1 MDRGDG
7 AGVGGAEVNRT
18 WREFSWRSD
27 EIPRTPLDEATR
39 VRQDLPRTLQW
50 VAGDDVRQRPVFDPA
65 VKQYSNAYRA
75 TDPSFADPAR
85 GTAWRA
91 ARRRALDLVLAAIA
105 ASPWVESLV
114 LRGSV
119 LMSGWFG
126 EAAREPGDLD
136 FVVVPHTWRIDDD
149 RTGRM
154 LAGIARAAATPA
166 GAPGEGVAI
175 SADGAVV
182 EDIWTYERVPGLR
195 MILPWSA
202 PGLPGGHVQLDFVFN
217 ERLPVEPEP
226 AEPAP
231 GAVLWAATP
240 ELSLAWKLMWI
251 VNDAHAQG
259 KDLYDAVLL
268 AERHPLRR
276 DVLHEVF
283 RLSGEWPRHNREE
296 IRLEDV
302 AQAVGY
308 VEWRHFVTEY
318 PRFAHD
324 EREFAQRLVRA
335 VAPTFAGP
343 SQGGGA
349 VLP

>member
-1 MDRGDG
+1 MSGSWQG
-7 AGVGGAEVNRT
+7 FG
-18 WREFSWRSD
+18 WRSQ
-27 EIPRTPLDEATR
+27 EIPRVPLDEATR
-39 VRQDLPRTLQW
+39 VRKDLPRTLQW

-65 VKQYSNAYRA
+65 MKHHSNAYRA

-85 GTAWRA
+85 GEAWRA

-105 ASPWVESLV
+105 ASDWMESLV

-119 LMSGWFG
+119 LMSAWFG

-136 FVVVPHTWRIDDD
+136 FVVVPHTWKITHE

-154 LAGIARAAATPA
+154 LAEIAQAARTTAEA
-166 GAPGEGVAI
+166 HGEGVAI

-182 EDIWTYERVPGLR
+182 EDIWTYERVPGRR

-251 VNDAHAQG
+251 INDAYAQG

-268 AERHPLRR
+268 AERRPLRR
-276 DVLHEVF
+276 EVLHEVF
-283 RLSGEWPRHNREE
+283 RLSGEWPDRRREE
-296 IRLEDV
+296 ILLEDV
-302 AQAVGY
+302 VEAVGY
-308 VEWRHFVTEY
+308 VEWNHFVTEY
-318 PRFAHD
+318 PRFAD
-324 EREFAQRLVRA
+324 ETPEFARRLVRA
-335 VAPTFAGP
+335 VTPTFEGP
-343 SQGGGA
+343 SQASQGGGA